1 MKGNWGNTQA
11 KPQAKHVLTDTRTA
25 TNNYTW
31 RKTMPLKTL
40 EELVAEAK
48 ANVGHISPDELT
60 ETTESIILLDVR
72 DEPDYDEEHLPE
84 AVSLPRGYLELDI
97 DEIAPDADTHIVT
110 YCGGGTRATLS
121 AHTLKNMGYENVSVL
136 TGGFR
141 GWKAEGLPTEASDE

>member
-1 MKGNWGNTQA
+1 MIYFYI
-11 KPQAKHVLTDTRTA
+11 LTGLQTTPNFLKSIDILTLWRT
-25 TNNYTW
+25 
-31 RKTMPLKTL
+31 TMPLKTL
-40 EELVAEAK
+40 KELVAEAK

-60 ETTESIILLDVR
+60 EAGDSVILLDVR
-72 DEPDYDEEHLPE
+72 DEPDYDEEHLPN

-97 DEIAPDADTHIVT
+97 DEVAPDGDTHIVT

-141 GWKAEGLPTEASDE
+141 GWKAAGLTTEKSDQ

>member
-1 MKGNWGNTQA
+1 
-11 KPQAKHVLTDTRTA
+11 
-25 TNNYTW
+25 
-31 RKTMPLKTL
+31 MPLKTL
-40 EELVAEAK
+40 EQLVAEAK

-60 ETTESIILLDVR
+60 EATESIILLDVR
-72 DEPDYDEEHLPE
+72 DEPDYDEEHLPN

-97 DEIAPDADTHIVT
+97 DEVAADADTHIVT

-141 GWKAEGLPTEASDE
+141 GWKTEGLPTEKSDE

>member
-1 MKGNWGNTQA
+1 
-11 KPQAKHVLTDTRTA
+11 
-25 TNNYTW
+25 
-31 RKTMPLKTL
+31 MPLKTL
-40 EELVAEAK
+40 EQLVTEAR

-60 ETTESIILLDVR
+60 EATASIILLDVR
-72 DEPDYDEEHLPE
+72 DEPDYEEEHLPN

-97 DEIAPDADTHIVT
+97 DEVAPDADTHIVT

-141 GWKAEGLPTEASDE
+141 GWKSEGLPTEKSDV

>member
-1 MKGNWGNTQA
+1 
-11 KPQAKHVLTDTRTA
+11 
-25 TNNYTW
+25 
-31 RKTMPLKTL
+31 MPLKTL
-40 EELVAEAK
+40 GQLVAEAK
-48 ANVGHISPDELT
+48 ANVGHVSPAKLIKTDQW
-60 ETTESIILLDVR
+60 IILLDVR
-72 DEPDYDEEHLPE
+72 DEPDYDEEHLPG

-141 GWKAEGLPTEASDE
+141 GWKAEGLPTEKSDE

>member
-1 MKGNWGNTQA
+1 
-11 KPQAKHVLTDTRTA
+11 
-25 TNNYTW
+25 
-31 RKTMPLKTL
+31 MPRKTL

-48 ANVGHISPDELT
+48 ANVGHISADGLMEA
-60 ETTESIILLDVR
+60 EQAVVVIDVR
-72 DEPDYDEEHLPE
+72 DEPDYDEEHLPN

-97 DEIAPDADTHIVT
+97 DEVVPDIDTHIVT

-121 AHTLKNMGYENVSVL
+121 AQTLKNMGYENVSVL

>member
-1 MKGNWGNTQA
+1 
-11 KPQAKHVLTDTRTA
+11 
-25 TNNYTW
+25 
-31 RKTMPLKTL
+31 MPLKTL

-48 ANVGHISPDELT
+48 ANVGHIAPAELT
-60 ETTESIILLDVR
+60 DTTEAIILLDVR

-121 AHTLKNMGYENVSVL
+121 AHTLK
-136 TGGFR
+136 TWATKTFQC
-141 GWKAEGLPTEASDE
+141 